1 MSAKAHTARENMLET
16 SAYDRQNA
24 LTQFFK
30 NLWENNQFNR
40 TMALYQSQQKNDE
53 EKTKAIIESL
63 RNNDKS
69 KPVTLSGV
77 ADNAAMI
84 SIDPETGALRR
95 IDPFSPRLLGG
106 QLKNPLEGFKL
117 PAIKSSTKR
126 RSVVKRTKKGK

>member
-1 MSAKAHTARENMLET
+1 
-16 SAYDRQNA
+16 
-24 LTQFFK
+24 
-30 NLWENNQFNR
+30 
-40 TMALYQSQQKNDE
+40 MALYKSQQKNDE
-53 EKTKAIIESL
+53 AKTKAIIESL
-63 RNNDKS
+63 RSKNN
-69 KPVTLSGV
+69 PVTLTGV

-84 SIDPETGALRR
+84 SIDPETGGLHR